1 MLDPGERVL
10 EQPVG
15 GSKIALAGA
24 ADELA
29 HRLECVLV
37 GLRRGKDRRLKRVL
51 NVAEDASCVLDLRAA
66 RELAIARRCLAAVA
80 HACHAIGAGCGWLRC
95 LANAPHHPEGRHKL
109 LEDGCRYALATRG
122 RGGRLPSAP
131 LRSAPVKQLPR
142 EADHA
147 SRILCK

>member
-1 MLDPGERVL
+1 MPTTLSKTPRAPRAPALSPNEERP
-10 EQPVG
+10 EN
-15 GSKIALAGA
+15 
-24 ADELA
+24 
-29 HRLECVLV
+29 C
-37 GLRRGKDRRLKRVL
+37 
-51 NVAEDASCVLDLRAA
+51 
-66 RELAIARRCLAAVA
+66 IARRCLAAVA

-109 LEDGCRYALATRG
+109 LEDECRYALATQG

-147 SRILCK
+147 RRILCK

>member
-66 RELAIARRCLAAVA
+66 RELLLLGVA
-80 HACHAIGAGCGWLRC
+80 SRQWPMPAM
-95 LANAPHHPEGRHKL
+95 L
-109 LEDGCRYALATRG
+109 L
-122 RGGRLPSAP
+122 
-131 LRSAPVKQLPR
+131 APV
-142 EADHA
+142 AA
-147 SRILCK
+147 G